1 MTARQPQTGLGA
13 SPFDLTNTEM
23 YEAWCKLKLQ
33 DYPTSLADVVV
44 TIKDPRKLTNAEHEE
59 VLKCVR
65 KANMAVYA
73 ADTGTDPDRDIPLK
87 LASQLGIFDLD
98 HNWLSDDDGLTSL
111 TVVDEGARSNFIPYS
126 NRTIKWHTDG
136 YYNTA
141 DKQIQSLNLHCVSPS
156 ATGGE
161 NRLMDHEIAYME
173 LRNKNPEYICAL
185 MAPDA
190 MTIPPRIDDGGTAMR
205 GEEAG
210 PVFSICPKTG
220 NLHMR
225 YTIREHNVIWKDDAI
240 TREATQYLEDVLNGD
255 SPYIFRG
262 RLEPGM
268 GLIST
273 NVIHDRAGFEND
285 ENHTRLLYRARYYDR
300 ISGTDVL
307 DVYPEL
313 SQ

>member
-1 MTARQPQTGLGA
+1 MTATQPQTDHVN
-13 SPFDLTNTEM
+13 SPFDLANTEM
-23 YEAWCKLKLQ
+23 YEAWCQSKLK
-33 DYPTSLADVVV
+33 DYPTSLADLVV
-44 TIKDPRKLTNAEHEE
+44 TIKDPRKLTNEE
-59 VLKCVR
+59 REELLKRVQ
-65 KANMAVYA
+65 KANMAVYV

-87 LASQLGIFDLD
+87 LASQMGIFGLD
-98 HNWLSDDDGLTSL
+98 HNWLADDDGLTSL
-111 TVVDEGARSNFIPYS
+111 TVVDEGARRNFIPYS

-141 DKQIQSLNLHCVSPS
+141 DKQIQSLNLHCVCPS

-161 NRLMDHEIAYME
+161 NQLMDHEIAYME
-173 LRNKNPEYICAL
+173 LRNKNPEYIRAL

-190 MTIPPRIDDGGTAMR
+190 MTIPARIDDGGTTVRA
-205 GEEAG
+205 EEAG

-240 TREATQYLEDVLNGD
+240 TLEAVQYLEDLLNGD

-268 GLIST
+268 GLVST
-273 NVIHDRAGFEND
+273 NVIHDRAGFEDD
-285 ENHTRLLYRARYYDR
+285 ETHTRLLYRARYYDR
-300 ISGTDVL
+300 IAGTDVL